1 MVVIVLVNH
10 PAKINLLT
18 TNKKLADGKLDK
30 DIWLAALKIPAL
42 FPSVVTA
49 IDRAAFPLEHRF
61 DRNITNPY
69 YPATALL
76 AGRDTYQPRYL
87 SQQHRS
93 IAEAIWNHYLSY
105 KAKVRALAL

>member
-1 MVVIVLVNH
+1 V
-10 PAKINLLT
+10 AT
-18 TNKKLADGKLDK
+18 T
-30 DIWLAALKIPAL
+30 
-42 FPSVVTA
+42 
-49 IDRAAFPLEHRF
+49 IDRAAFLLEHRF

-76 AGRDTYQPRYL
+76 AGRDTYQPQYLYL